1 MQERY
6 PKRSTY
12 LISTIFSLLV
22 LNTSVNA
29 DQMPSSPSVQS
40 GKVSIT
46 GTGTDH
52 IQINQSTNKSIINW
66 NSFSIHKQGRV
77 DFNMPSSSSASL
89 NRVTG
94 STPSTISGKLNSNG
108 NVFLINPNGVVIS
121 PSGVVKTGSFT
132 ASSLEINNKDFLN
145 DNFSFKATPESR
157 GVKNGGRISVGKG
170 GSASLLGRYV
180 SNSGIVEAKLGKIAI
195 GSGDS
200 ITLNFNDNKMM
211 NIIVPT
217 QVLGAVKDVHG
228 RTLKSLITNTGQ
240 LKAQGG
246 IIELSAEVAN
256 ALKMGTI
263 NIGSSGS
270 VIATSY
276 DKRTGKV
283 TIGSPKSSYVDIAG
297 KIDVSSRSKRL
308 PSGHVSIQGK
318 TIFKRGSIT
327 ANGQKGGDITLLSK
341 DLLALDGNIEANG
354 STEGGKIIVMSENTL
369 IKSAQSK
376 IQAKG
381 NDKGGEIRSL
391 ANLVNVTSGEL
402 NVDSDAGE
410 GGIIDVEG
418 NEVHLTQTVIS
429 AKGIKK
435 GGKVRIGG
443 EFQGGKRQNY
453 TTDEEYYGFVNRYG
467 KLKEI
472 KNAKKTYVDKKSSIN
487 ITSDE
492 GNAGTAII
500 WSDELTDYKGEIEA
514 NGSQANNTNK
524 IRDGG
529 FVEISSKGDLREA
542 DLTRTYV
549 KGGHLLLDPKNITIN
564 NNFDTGLDAEDHSG
578 YFADNFSS
586 SVFSTTNSLY
596 DGDVTSINLSTLGDS
611 YTIQWRGYYLA
622 RTSGTHTFETRSD
635 DSSWLWVMDYDNL
648 DIKDGF
654 SDLLGL
660 RSSSNEVVDNSGL
673 HGTVTR
679 TGTVSLDAHEYHPIL
694 IYFGEN
700 AGGDNM
706 RVRHTVP
713 GGSATTDGSGYFFN
727 AGNEYGAGTLSDY
740 ASVTGTAVTR
750 ASSYTNN
757 QSGTS
762 ALDNNIISNMLA
774 AGTDVTL
781 RASNDITLN
790 GAISAPTSNSS
801 TFVMQ
806 AGRDITVNADIT
818 TNNGNLTMRANG
830 GTGLGVINAQR
841 DAGNADIT
849 NNATINAGSG
859 DINVI
864 MDSGGGITNAAY
876 GDISLGN
883 MTGGS
888 ITVQTVG
895 TPNQG
900 TISSGTLNASGT
912 GSSAISIEG
921 YEIGNLTLNNT
932 GSGNWKVYRLRSD
945 TDNDFTG
952 VPTADFI
959 QYGYSDGDS
968 LLGSGDGIMT
978 GYDPGAV
985 NLLLRKYIWTILQG

>member
-1 MQERY
+1 
-6 PKRSTY
+6 
-12 LISTIFSLLV
+12 
-22 LNTSVNA
+22 
-29 DQMPSSPSVQS
+29 
-40 GKVSIT
+40 
-46 GTGTDH
+46 
-52 IQINQSTNKSIINW
+52 
-66 NSFSIHKQGRV
+66 
-77 DFNMPSSSSASL
+77 
-89 NRVTG
+89 
-94 STPSTISGKLNSNG
+94 
-108 NVFLINPNGVVIS
+108 
-121 PSGVVKTGSFT
+121 
-132 ASSLEINNKDFLN
+132 
-145 DNFSFKATPESR
+145 
-157 GVKNGGRISVGKG
+157 
-170 GSASLLGRYV
+170 
-180 SNSGIVEAKLGKIAI
+180 
-195 GSGDS
+195 
-200 ITLNFNDNKMM
+200 
-211 NIIVPT
+211 
-217 QVLGAVKDVHG
+217 
-228 RTLKSLITNTGQ
+228 
-240 LKAQGG
+240 
-246 IIELSAEVAN
+246 
-256 ALKMGTI
+256 
-263 NIGSSGS
+263 
-270 VIATSY
+270 
-276 DKRTGKV
+276 
-283 TIGSPKSSYVDIAG
+283 
-297 KIDVSSRSKRL
+297 
-308 PSGHVSIQGK
+308 
-318 TIFKRGSIT
+318 
-327 ANGQKGGDITLLSK
+327 
-341 DLLALDGNIEANG
+341 
-354 STEGGKIIVMSENTL
+354 
-369 IKSAQSK
+369 
-376 IQAKG
+376 
-381 NDKGGEIRSL
+381 
-391 ANLVNVTSGEL
+391 
-402 NVDSDAGE
+402 
-410 GGIIDVEG
+410 
-418 NEVHLTQTVIS
+418 
-429 AKGIKK
+429 
-435 GGKVRIGG
+435 
-443 EFQGGKRQNY
+443 
-453 TTDEEYYGFVNRYG
+453 
-467 KLKEI
+467 
-472 KNAKKTYVDKKSSIN
+472 
-487 ITSDE
+487 
-492 GNAGTAII
+492 
-500 WSDELTDYKGEIEA
+500 
-514 NGSQANNTNK
+514 
-524 IRDGG
+524 
-529 FVEISSKGDLREA
+529 
-542 DLTRTYV
+542 
-549 KGGHLLLDPKNITIN
+549 
-564 NNFDTGLDAEDHSG
+564 
-578 YFADNFSS
+578 
-586 SVFSTTNSLY
+586 
-596 DGDVTSINLSTLGDS
+596 
-611 YTIQWRGYYLA
+611 
-622 RTSGTHTFETRSD
+622 
-635 DSSWLWVMDYDNL
+635 MDYDNL

-673 HGTVTR
+673 HGSVTR

-978 GYDPGAV
+978 GYDPGALTYSYANISGQSYKANKTYDGTTSTATATFGTASLTSV
-985 NLLLRKYIWTILQG
+985 NGLSSSVSATLSGATLSYDDANFNNNSKTITGSGAWNVTSPTHTRHNTVYGLTGGTQSITGTRISKSAVLQCISKGL